1 MEQLLIKIARQLDA
15 VDEASLMALWDIYA
29 EKVQR
34 FEPTKRWEE
43 AALIFSLIQA
53 KRWKNQLF
61 NYQWSTQVRPHSAAL
76 ETAGFSLERPMLH
89 GEKKEKEPK
98 RANMLNF
105 SNKNKPEPP
114 SE

>member
-1 MEQLLIKIARQLDA
+1 MEQLLLKIARQLDA
-15 VDEASLMALWDIYA
+15 VDEASLMALWDVYA

-61 NYQWSTQVRPHSAAL
+61 NYQWATQLKPHSAAL
-76 ETAGFSLERPMLH
+76 ETAGFTLERPALH
-89 GEKKEKEPK
+89 AEKKQKEQK
-98 RANMLNF
+98 RATMLDF
-105 SNKNKPEPP
+105 STVKKQEKN